1 MRDTRILLVED
12 DAPLAEM
19 MQSFLQEEG
28 FTVVCCHDGNVAC
41 HEIDQQSFDL
51 AVLDLMLPGRD
62 GLEICRHLRKSSD
75 IPVLML
81 TAKDDDMVATASLQL
96 GVDNYLQ
103 KPIRPHLLLAHIEAL
118 LRRSYPANT
127 PVQDIHLDSA
137 TYTASLK
144 GIALELTSGEYQ
156 LLAYLYEKAGEII
169 SREQLYQ
176 DIRGIPFDG
185 IDRAIDLRISTLR
198 KKLNDDQPPYR
209 YIKTVRSKGYLL
221 AL

>member
-28 FTVVCCHDGNVAC
+28 FTVVCCHDGNIAC
-41 HEIDQQSFDL
+41 HELDRQSFDL
-51 AVLDLMLPGRD
+51 AILDLMLPGRD
-62 GLEICRHLRKSSD
+62 GLEVCRHLRKSSD

-127 PVQDIHLDSA
+127 PVQDILIDPT

-144 GIALELTSGEYQ
+144 GEPLELTSGEYQ
-156 LLAYLYEKAGEII
+156 LLAHLYDKAGEII

>member
-41 HEIDQQSFDL
+41 HKIDQQSFDL

-144 GIALELTSGEYQ
+144 GSALELTSGEYQ

>member
-1 MRDTRILLVED
+1 MRETRILLVED

-19 MQSFLQEEG
+19 MQTFLEEEG
-28 FTVVCCHDGNVAC
+28 FTVHSCHDGDDAC
-41 HEIDQQSFDL
+41 QILDRHSFDL

-62 GLEICRHLRKSSD
+62 GLEICRHLRKTSD

-103 KPIRPHLLLAHIEAL
+103 KPVRPHLLLAHIEAL

-127 PVQDIHLDSA
+127 PVQDIHINPA

-144 GIALELTSGEYQ
+144 GTALELTSGEYE
-156 LLAYLYEKAGEII
+156 LLAYLCERAGEII

-185 IDRAIDLRISTLR
+185 TDRAIDLRISTLR
-198 KKLNDDQPPYR
+198 KKLSDDQPPYR

>member
-1 MRDTRILLVED
+1 MRNTRILLVED
-12 DAPLAEM
+12 DAPLADM
-19 MQSFLQEEG
+19 MQTFLQEEG
-28 FTVVCCHDGNVAC
+28 FTVHSVHNGDDAC
-41 HEIDQQSFDL
+41 LEIDRQTFDL

-118 LRRSYPANT
+118 LRRSYRSDT
-127 PVQDIHLDSA
+127 QVEDISINPT

-144 GIALELTSGEYQ
+144 GTDLELTSGEYQ
-156 LLAYLYEKAGEII
+156 LLAYLYDRAGEVI

-198 KKLNDDQPPYR
+198 KKLSDDQPPYR

-221 AL
+221 AP